1 MAVVKS
7 SNINI
12 TDLDFDSVEASLKEY
27 LKGQSTLKDYD
38 FEGSNIS
45 VLIDLLAYS
54 SHISAFNANMVAS
67 EMFLDTAQIRKN
79 VVSRAKEIGYTPS
92 SKTASKATFDLTVN
106 SPTIAGQTP
115 STLTIT
121 RGHRF
126 NTVYD
131 GVTYTFISLD
141 NKTITPDGGQFK
153 FSALD
158 VHQGSLTSDIYVY
171 DSQESNQRFSLLNP
185 NVDTSTISVSVN
197 SNNIVT
203 SWTKAADLVN
213 VTSSSRNYFLQESD
227 EGLYQIYF
235 GDGILGA
242 QPKDGDTITIS
253 YLVVDS
259 VYANGAS
266 TFSML
271 DSINGNSDVS
281 FTNTI
286 SSSGGKDGESIDSI
300 KFSANKFY
308 TSQNRLVTV
317 ADFKAKLQELYPGAD
332 SIAVWGGEDNDPVAY
347 GRVYVSVKP
356 SQFSNNLTSSEKSVL
371 KTSLKNLSMLTVRP
385 EVVDSEILQIL
396 LTTNFK
402 FDPTKTS
409 KSQSALET
417 LVKAAIIS
425 YDNNNLSGFD
435 TIFRHSQLL
444 GSIDEVE
451 PSILSNITTLKLRR
465 NVSATVDGT
474 ASGYTVQFGNA
485 LYNPHAG
492 HNSSSGGILESTAFK
507 VSGDT
512 NDYQFDD
519 DGNGNVRR
527 YYLSG
532 STRIYKDNNAGTIT
546 YSSGKVTIN
555 SLTLAST
562 ANTDSSIDFT
572 VIPNSNDVI
581 SNRNQLLDITASE
594 ISVTGV
600 ADTVASGETS
610 AGVGYTTT
618 SSYS

>member
-1 MAVVKS
+1 
-7 SNINI
+7 
-12 TDLDFDSVEASLKEY
+12 
-27 LKGQSTLKDYD
+27 
-38 FEGSNIS
+38 
-45 VLIDLLAYS
+45 
-54 SHISAFNANMVAS
+54 
-67 EMFLDTAQIRKN
+67 
-79 VVSRAKEIGYTPS
+79 
-92 SKTASKATFDLTVN
+92 
-106 SPTIAGQTP
+106 
-115 STLTIT
+115 
-121 RGHRF
+121 
-126 NTVYD
+126 
-131 GVTYTFISLD
+131 
-141 NKTITPDGGQFK
+141 
-153 FSALD
+153 
-158 VHQGSLTSDIYVY
+158 
-171 DSQESNQRFSLLNP
+171 
-185 NVDTSTISVSVN
+185 
-197 SNNIVT
+197 
-203 SWTKAADLVN
+203 
-213 VTSSSRNYFLQESD
+213 
-227 EGLYQIYF
+227 
-235 GDGILGA
+235 
-242 QPKDGDTITIS
+242 
-253 YLVVDS
+253 
-259 VYANGAS
+259 
-266 TFSML
+266 
-271 DSINGNSDVS
+271 
-281 FTNTI
+281 
-286 SSSGGKDGESIDSI
+286 
-300 KFSANKFY
+300 
-308 TSQNRLVTV
+308 
-317 ADFKAKLQELYPGAD
+317 
-332 SIAVWGGEDNDPVAY
+332 
-347 GRVYVSVKP
+347 
-356 SQFSNNLTSSEKSVL
+356 
-371 KTSLKNLSMLTVRP
+371 MLTVRP

-425 YDNNNLSGFD
+425 YDNNSLSGFD

-465 NVSATVDGT
+465 NVSATIDGT